1 MSIKVKYSKYDTVDF
16 LETEEDILAYFDA
29 VMEENSDDP
38 ALIAKALGNIAK
50 ARGMTRVAND
60 TGLSRENLYRALSG
74 EVKPDFD
81 TILKVV
87 KALGLKLKAASA

>member
-1 MSIKVKYSKYDTVDF
+1 MSTKVKFSKYDTVDF

-74 EVKPDFD
+74 DVKPDFD
-81 TILKVV
+81 TVLKVI

>member
-1 MSIKVKYSKYDTVDF
+1 MKTKAKFSTYDTVDF
-16 LETEEDILAYFDA
+16 LDTEEDILAYFDA

-81 TILKVV
+81 TILKVI

>member
-1 MSIKVKYSKYDTVDF
+1 MNTKVKFSKYDTVDF

-29 VMEENSDDP
+29 VMEENSDDS

-81 TILKVV
+81 TVLKVI

>member
-1 MSIKVKYSKYDTVDF
+1 MNTKVKFSKYDTVDF

-74 EVKPDFD
+74 DVKPDFD
-81 TILKVV
+81 TVLKVV

>member
-1 MSIKVKYSKYDTVDF
+1 MNTKVKFSKYDTVDF

-81 TILKVV
+81 TVLKVI